1 MTAVSFP
8 ITFPAGSLD
17 PDALDVVLRL
27 QDSGYTTYF
36 VGGCVRDLLLGREP
50 KDFDVATDARPEEL
64 KRVFGRRCR
73 IIGRRFKLGHVHA
86 GSKVIE
92 VATFRGLP
100 DDQEVAADDSG
111 FVVRANT
118 FGPPEQ
124 DARSRDFTVNGLFY
138 DPSAKELLDW
148 VGGREDLEQRVM
160 RSIGD
165 ADQRMREDP
174 VRLLRAVK
182 LASRLG
188 FEIDEDITSIASE
201 IAPLVATCPM
211 PRVSEEI
218 FRICESGHARRSF
231 EWMAELGMLEALLPE
246 VSEHFEDGSPTRDRL
261 YDWLDQIDR
270 QTKAHGTLP
279 RPSTFTLLAWPFIR
293 LALEAR
299 DERTHEWGKFA
310 RAATHDLVMRLGVP
324 VKHRQMLQYSADLL
338 RRMGVS
344 HRRPTRG
351 QLRSRALPV
360 TLTVAR
366 MEYLLGGDA
375 ASSYEVWAADAEA
388 QGVWPAPF
396 EPRDDELDFDAE
408 SRDRGNAHKQDE
420 KRQRRRHRRGGRRR
434 RDDHGDDRPK
444 SDRPKGDKPK
454 SNKVKSD

>member
-8 ITFPAGSLD
+8 ITFPPESLD

-27 QDSGYTTYF
+27 QDAGYTTYL

-100 DDQEVAADDSG
+100 DDQEMAGDDSG

-124 DARSRDFTVNGLFY
+124 DALSRDFTVNGLFY
-138 DPSAKELLDW
+138 DPASGVLLDF
-148 VGGREDLEQRVM
+148 VGGRADLEHRVM

-165 ADQRMREDP
+165 ADARMREDP
-174 VRLLRAVK
+174 VRLLRAIK
-182 LASRLG
+182 LAARLG
-188 FEIDEDITSIASE
+188 FGIDADIKAIAAD
-201 IAPLVATCPM
+201 IAPLVVTCPM
-211 PRVSEEI
+211 ARVSEEI

-231 EWMAELGMLEALLPE
+231 EWMEELGVIEALLPE
-246 VSEHFEDGSPTRDRL
+246 VAGHFVPDSPTRDRL
-261 YDWLDQIDR
+261 YAWLEQIDR
-270 QTKAHGTLP
+270 QTRAHGTLP
-279 RPSTFTLLAWPFIR
+279 RPATFTLLAWPFIR

-299 DERTHEWGKFA
+299 DEQSQEWGKFA
-310 RAATHDLVMRLGVP
+310 RAATNDLVLRLGVP
-324 VKHRQMLQYSADLL
+324 VKHRQMLQYTSDLL
-338 RRMGVS
+338 RRMGVV

-351 QLRSRALPV
+351 QLRSHALPV
-360 TLTVAR
+360 ALTVAR
-366 MEYLLGGDA
+366 MEYLLGADFA
-375 ASSYEVWAADAEA
+375 PAYEAWAEDAERH
-388 QGVWPAPF
+388 GVTAAPF
-396 EPRDDELDFDAE
+396 EPRRDEVDMPPPEADGQGAE
-408 SRDRGNAHKQDE
+408 GRRPP
-420 KRQRRRHRRGGRRR
+420 RRRRRGGRR
-434 RDDHGDDRPK
+434 GEP
-444 SDRPKGDKPK
+444 PVEG
-454 SNKVKSD
+454 